1 MILCSSGKT
10 GKKRLVSI
18 TTFKRG
24 GEASFI
30 QGHLEERLTKKE
42 MLERVSEWWDNHETG
57 LDDYDGMQIIFKKG
71 TEE

>member
-1 MILCSSGKT
+1 MILCSS

>member
-1 MILCSSGKT
+1 MMILCSS

-18 TTFKRG
+18 TTFKHG

-42 MLERVSEWWDNHETG
+42 MLERVSEWWDNHGTG